1 MAHCDPESSQSESI
15 KPRKI
20 STSLSALDDA
30 EKEKKHRAT
39 AAAAAAA
46 AADPQAVKQ
55 QKVKAGPVK
64 ERSIEKLTPE
74 DIHSYLQSLMPVESV
89 TTVRGRVSFSGLILP
104 AAAKN
109 SPGGDDDDEF
119 PPSQAA
125 TATATAALSDDER
138 ETKTTKPTK
147 KIPGGAGGKGK
158 HQATTRGSMID
169 AAATIAVR
177 RKAARVVVASKKP
190 TEAPA
195 TARFCTPGESH
206 SVTSQQS

>member
-1 MAHCDPESSQSESI
+1 MTHCDPESSQSESI

-30 EKEKKHRAT
+30 EKEKKHRA
-39 AAAAAAA
+39 AA

-55 QKVKAGPVK
+55 QKVKTGPVK

-74 DIHSYLQSLMPVESV
+74 DIHSYLQSLMPVENV

-125 TATATAALSDDER
+125 AATATAALSDDER
-138 ETKTTKPTK
+138 ETKTTKLTK

-177 RKAARVVVASKKP
+177 KKAARAVVASKKP

-195 TARFCTPGESH
+195 TARFCTPGR
-206 SVTSQQS
+206 